1 MTEPAPG
8 REELLQWVEQVTAY
22 LARDGF
28 PPIAGRILGWLLIC
42 DPPEQSAAAIAAAV
56 GASRASLTTNMQVLT
71 IMGVVSRHSRPG
83 ERTAYYRIEDQAW
96 ERLVRQRIAG
106 LAQFCE
112 ITSAGMALVG
122 PGSPRANRIR
132 AAHETFDW
140 MARAFADAPPMPR
153 RRPAVQADM
162 SRNSE
167 ATSE

>member
-1 MTEPAPG
+1 MTKAGPE
-8 REELLQWVEQVTAY
+8 REELLQWVERVTAY

-42 DPPEQSAAAIAAAV
+42 DPPEQSAAQIAAAID
-56 GASRASLTTNMQVLT
+56 ASRASLTTNMQVLT

-83 ERTAYYRIEDQAW
+83 ERTAYYRVEDGAW

-106 LAQFCE
+106 LAAFRE

-122 PGSPRANRIR
+122 PESARATRIL

-140 MARAFADAPPMPR
+140 MARVFAEAPPMPSR
-153 RRPAVQADM
+153 KRPRG
-162 SRNSE
+162 SS
-167 ATSE
+167 